1 MIILKDII
9 ERLNNRLLST
19 NLFDVLYGL
28 CELNSNGIDKSWV
41 SYIGNGQAEVVT
53 DYDSK
58 NGTFFWAKNGK
69 VNLERSSNIKVK
81 ACDQLYQTTFPL
93 SAYIV
98 IRKNFCPCDD
108 AYVED
113 WIASKVINCIAG
125 FDNELRDQLHLI
137 SFEVNPKSYDSE
149 NETLPNNY
157 EYATLVIDFDISF
170 QITNNNPCFI
180 NC

>member
-9 ERLNNRLLST
+9 ERLNSRLLAT
-19 NLFDVLYGL
+19 NIFDVLYGL
-28 CELNSNGIDKSWV
+28 CELNANGNDKAWV

-58 NGTFFWAKNGK
+58 NGTIFWAKNGK
-69 VNLERSSNIKVK
+69 VILEKSSNIRVK
-81 ACDQLYQTTFPL
+81 ACDQLFETTFSL

-98 IRKNFCPCDD
+98 VRKSFCPCDD

-113 WIASKVINCIAG
+113 WLATKVINTISG
-125 FDNELRDQLHLI
+125 FDNELKEQLHLI
-137 SFEVNPKSYDSE
+137 TFEVIPKSYDNE
-149 NETLPNNY
+149 NKTLPANY
-157 EYATLVIDFDISF
+157 EYATLVIDFDITF

-180 NC
+180 DC